1 MANWI
6 DGTSNVTTTSAVPRP
21 RGARTGSL
29 RLTVTSENPPA
40 GKDRVTVLS
49 PTTVAVAGVP
59 PSLNV
64 QVYTD
69 WNVASAPGWA
79 VNVAGTPG
87 TIPGGAV
94 TVSW

>member
-1 MANWI
+1 MDIWYFERNDHLRSANSDRGVHGI
-6 DGTSNVTTTSAVPRP
+6 DKADLDHKGS
-21 RGARTGSL
+21 TG
-29 RLTVTSENPPA
+29 

-69 WNVASAPGWA
+69 WNVASTPGWA
-79 VNVAGTPG
+79 VNVIGTPG